1 MIEFGRFAVVPRR
14 RELLADGRPLDL
26 GDRAFDVLMALIE
39 APGVVVSKDA
49 LLKRVWPDRVV
60 AENNLQ
66 AQISALRRAFAPD
79 RDLIRTVAGR
89 GYQFTGSLRTAPG
102 QDLTKVAAPIA
113 PSFTNLPEQVSGLI
127 GRDVELS
134 EILFLTEAHRLVT
147 LTGVGGIGKTRLGL
161 EIARRALP
169 RFPDGVW
176 VVELGRLSDP
186 ALVPSTVA
194 ASLGIETLGA
204 TVSVDR
210 IAHLLNSKQLMLLLD
225 NCEHLI
231 GAAAGMAEA
240 LLQASP
246 GARIVA
252 TSREPLRV
260 AGEWV
265 FSVPPLAVPTE
276 ESSGNESPL
285 LYGAVQLFVERA
297 RAAQSHF
304 VLDSNNADVIATV
317 CRRLDGIPLAIELAA
332 ARIAALGIDELAD
345 GLKDRFQLLTHG
357 SRTALP
363 RQQTLRATI
372 DWSYALLSHS
382 ERLVLRYL
390 AVFAGD
396 FSLRAAIAVVV
407 DLPESEVVDNVG
419 NLVAKSLVGTDVH
432 GASTRYRLLETTR
445 AYAFEL
451 LVEAGELGRAARRHA
466 EYYCQTFEQAETE
479 LRTRSASDW
488 LSAYGRR
495 IHEIRAALAWA
506 FSLGGD
512 ASIGVALT
520 SAAAPLWLHLS
531 QLDECRDCVLRALA
545 VTESGTVIDE
555 RRKMQLY
562 VALGHSM
569 AQTRRPL
576 CETRSTW
583 VKVLDFA
590 EKLNDIENQLGALWG
605 LFSYHVTIGE
615 GGVALA
621 FAQRFYRLASQQ
633 SDSSDM
639 LVGNQLIG
647 AALHVVGNQTEARHH
662 IEQMGQPFT
671 APIRQ
676 SQIFRYQF
684 DQRVLGQAFL
694 SRILWLQGLPET
706 ALNTAKVGAEA
717 ALATGHAL
725 TICLVLTD
733 AVCPIALHNGAL
745 SDVERFVTILLE
757 HSAKHGLDIWN
768 AWGRSIRGAMLS
780 QRGDVTE
787 GLCFLRKAM
796 SDIRQ
801 SGFVSRNRAHFG
813 MLAQGFARV
822 GQPTRGLAVID
833 DAFTQLGPDKEHWYA
848 AELLRIKGELCLLAG
863 AEGAESAAEVY
874 FQQARDLARRQ
885 GALLWELRASTNI
898 ARLWQAQSR
907 TTDAREALVPI
918 CGRFIE
924 GFDTPDIK
932 AARALIS
939 ELS

>member
-14 RELLADGRPLDL
+14 RELLADGRPIDV

-39 APGVVVSKDA
+39 DPGVVVSKNA

-66 AQISALRRAFAPD
+66 AQISALRRAFGPD

-89 GYQFTGSLRTAPG
+89 GYQFIGSLRTTPAS
-102 QDLTKVAAPIA
+102 QDLTKVAAPIT
-113 PSFTNLPEQVSGLI
+113 PFLTNLPEQVSGLI
-127 GRDVELS
+127 ARDVELN

-161 EIARRALP
+161 EIARHALP
-169 RFPDGVW
+169 RFADGVW
-176 VVELGRLSDP
+176 VVELARLSDP
-186 ALVPSTVA
+186 ALVPSIVA
-194 ASLGIETLGA
+194 ASLGIETSGA
-204 TVSVDR
+204 MVSVDR

-231 GAAAGMAEA
+231 GAAAAMAEA
-240 LLQASP
+240 LLHANP
-246 GARIVA
+246 GTRIVA

-260 AGEWV
+260 EGEWV
-265 FSVPPLAVPTE
+265 YSVPPLAVPTE
-276 ESSGNESPL
+276 ENSGNESPL
-285 LYGAVQLFVERA
+285 RYGAVQLFVERA
-297 RAAQSHF
+297 RAARSHF
-304 VLDSNNADVIATV
+304 VLDSHIAVIATI

-332 ARIAALGIDELAD
+332 ARTAALGIDDLAD
-345 GLKDRFQLLTHG
+345 GLNDRFQLLTHG

-363 RQQTLRATI
+363 RQQTLRATF
-372 DWSYALLSHS
+372 DWSYALLSYS
-382 ERLVLRYL
+382 ERLVLRCL

-396 FSLRAAIAVVV
+396 FSLRAAIAIVI
-407 DLPESEVVDNVG
+407 DLPAPEVVDNIA
-419 NLVAKSLVGTDVH
+419 NLVAKSLVGTDVQ

-451 LVEAGELGRAARRHA
+451 LVEAGELSKAARRHA

-479 LRTRSASDW
+479 LRTRSARDW

-495 IHEIRAALAWA
+495 IHEVRAALTWA
-506 FSLGGD
+506 FSLDGD
-512 ASIGVALT
+512 ASIGVVLT
-520 SAAAPLWLHLS
+520 AAATPLWLHLS

-545 VTESGTVIDE
+545 VTDSGTVIGE
-555 RRKMQLY
+555 TVKMQLY
-562 VALGHSM
+562 IALGHSM

-583 VKVLDFA
+583 VKVLDYA
-590 EKLNDIENQLGALWG
+590 EKLNDTENQLGALWG

-615 GGVALA
+615 GRVALA
-621 FAQRFYRLASQQ
+621 LAQRFYRVASQQ

-647 AALHVVGNQTEARHH
+647 WALHVLGNQTEARRH
-662 IEQMGQPFT
+662 IEQMGECYA
-671 APIRQ
+671 APVRQ

-684 DQRVLGQAFL
+684 DQQVLAQALL
-694 SRILWLQGLPET
+694 SRVLWLQGLPET
-706 ALNTAKVGAEA
+706 ALRTAKVGAEA

-725 TICLVLTD
+725 TICIVLTD

-745 SDVERFVTILLE
+745 SDVERFVAILLDY
-757 HSAKHGLDIWN
+757 SAKHGLDIWN

-780 QRGDVTE
+780 QHGDATE
-787 GLCFLRKAM
+787 GLCLLRRAM

-813 MLAQGFARV
+813 MLAQGFAHV

-833 DAFTQLGPDKEHWYA
+833 DAFAQLGPDKEHWYA
-848 AELLRIKGELCLLAG
+848 AELFRIKGELCLLAG
-863 AEGAESAAEVY
+863 AEGAESVAEVH
-874 FQQARDLARRQ
+874 FRQALDLARRQ
-885 GALLWELRASTNI
+885 GALLWELRASTSI

-907 TTDAREALVPI
+907 TTDARETLVPI
-918 CGRFIE
+918 CDRFVE
-924 GFDTPDIK
+924 GFDIPDIK
-932 AARALIS
+932 AARALMS

>member
-14 RELLADGRPLDL
+14 RELLADGRPLDV

-39 APGVVVSKDA
+39 APGVVVSKNA
-49 LLKRVWPDRVV
+49 LLKRVWPDRIV

-89 GYQFTGSLRTAPG
+89 GYQFTGTLRTAPG

-113 PSFTNLPEQVSGLI
+113 PSLTNLPEQVSGLI

-161 EIARRALP
+161 EIARRALS
-169 RFPDGVW
+169 RFSDGVW
-176 VVELGRLSDP
+176 FVELARLSDP
-186 ALVPSTVA
+186 ALVPSVVA
-194 ASLGIETLGA
+194 ASLGVETSGA
-204 TVSVDR
+204 TMSVDR

-225 NCEHLI
+225 NCEHLV
-231 GAAAGMAEA
+231 GAAAAMAEA
-240 LLQASP
+240 LLHASP
-246 GARIVA
+246 GVRLVA

-260 AGEWV
+260 EGEWV
-265 FSVPPLAVPTE
+265 YSVPPLAVPTE
-276 ESSGNESPL
+276 ENSGNDSPL
-285 LYGAVQLFVERA
+285 RYGAVQLFVERA

-304 VLDSNNADVIATV
+304 MLDIHNAGVIATV

-332 ARIAALGIDELAD
+332 ARTAALGIDELAD
-345 GLKDRFQLLTHG
+345 GLNDRFQLLTHG

-363 RQQTLRATI
+363 RQQTLRAAF
-372 DWSYALLSHS
+372 DWSYALLSYS
-382 ERLVLRYL
+382 ERLVLRCL

-396 FSLRAAIAVVV
+396 FSLRAAIAVVI
-407 DLPESEVVDNVG
+407 DLPESEVVDNIA
-419 NLVAKSLVGTDVH
+419 NLVAKSLVGTDVQ

-451 LVEAGELGRAARRHA
+451 LEEAGELSETARRHA
-466 EYYCQTFEQAETE
+466 EYFCRTFERAGAE
-479 LRTRSASDW
+479 LKTRSARDW

-495 IHEIRAALAWA
+495 IHEVRAALAWA
-506 FSLGGD
+506 FSLDGD

-520 SAAAPLWLHLS
+520 AAAAPLWLHLS

-545 VTESGTVIDE
+545 ATESGTVIGE
-555 RRKMQLY
+555 TRKMQLY
-562 VALGHSM
+562 IALGHSM

-576 CETRSTW
+576 GETRSTW
-583 VKVLDFA
+583 VKALDFA
-590 EKLNDIENQLGALWG
+590 ERLNDTENQLGALWG

-615 GGVALA
+615 GRVALA
-621 FAQRFYRLASQQ
+621 LAQRLYRLASQQ
-633 SDSSDM
+633 SDNSDM

-647 AALHVVGNQTEARHH
+647 WALHVLGNQTDARHH
-662 IEQMGQPFT
+662 IEQMGECYA
-671 APIRQ
+671 APVRQ

-684 DQRVLGQAFL
+684 DQQVLAQAFL
-694 SRILWLQGLPET
+694 SRVLWLQGLPET
-706 ALNTAKVGAEA
+706 ALRMAKVGAEA

-725 TICLVLTD
+725 TICIVLTD

-745 SDVERFVTILLE
+745 SDVERFVPVLLDY
-757 HSAKHGLDIWN
+757 SAKHGLDIWN

-780 QRGDVTE
+780 QHGDATE
-787 GLCFLRKAM
+787 GLRLLRRAM

-833 DAFTQLGPDKEHWYA
+833 DAFAQLGPDKEHWYA
-848 AELLRIKGELCLLAG
+848 AELFRIKGELCLLAA
-863 AEGAESAAEVY
+863 AEGAESAAEVH
-874 FQQARDLARRQ
+874 FQKALDLAHRQ
-885 GALLWELRASTNI
+885 GALLWELRASTSI

-907 TTDAREALVPI
+907 TTDARDALVPV
-918 CGRFIE
+918 CDRFIE
-924 GFDTPDIK
+924 GFDTPDIQ
-932 AARALIS
+932 AAKALIS